1 MLSDINKL
9 LNSFFI
15 YPYFEEQLQESECFL
30 FQCSVICCRECR
42 TQVGFTNDVFSLS
55 LEGPLGAY
63 VNPHGHVHETITIY
77 KSQNVNLMGR
87 PTKEH
92 SWFPG

>member
-1 MLSDINKL
+1 MGNSCL
-9 LNSFFI
+9 LYISQMELHQCYLYN
-15 YPYFEEQLQESECFL
+15 LLL
-30 FQCSVICCRECR
+30 FQCSVICCRECK
-42 TQVGFTNDVFSLS
+42 TQVAFTNDVFCLS

-63 VNPHGHVHETITIY
+63 VNPHGHVHETLTIY
-77 KSQNVNLMGR
+77 KSQNLNLMGR